1 MAEPPAAEQDAPAT
15 PGGQSPSTVEGTEHH
30 PQARMTLSAA
40 LAGDASH
47 AYLFHGPAGV
57 GKRTAARAF
66 AAELL
71 AAGSTDVE
79 NARHRALAGTHP
91 DLTWVRPTGAHVM
104 RTEDVAEPVV
114 SAATRTP
121 FESQKRVFV
130 LERVD
135 TMNDEVANRLLKT
148 LEEPPPFVHLI
159 LLTDSLGQVIPT
171 VLSRCQLVR
180 FDPLPAP
187 RIAEDLVR
195 EGVPANQAEACARLA
210 LGNGARAR
218 FLASEDGQALRADV
232 DRLVASALAGG
243 GRAAAEPE
251 AWRGLLDRAEER
263 RAAAEE
269 RIAEQA
275 AARLA
280 SEPKGRERG
289 AIEKQFEDAAKRDGR
304 RARTEVLE
312 LGLTLAALRFRD
324 LLCLA
329 EGADEA
335 ALDRAGA
342 AALAATAGARDPR
355 RLRLAAERCEEA
367 RMSLEL
373 NVTEDL
379 ALEALGFRLARLV
392 GAASPAS

>member
-1 MAEPPAAEQDAPAT
+1 MSDLP
-15 PGGQSPSTVEGTEHH
+15 GTEHH

-40 LAGDASH
+40 LAGHASH
-47 AYLFHGPAGV
+47 AYLFHGPSGV

-71 AAGSTDVE
+71 AAGSADPE
-79 NARHRALAGTHP
+79 NAKHRVLAGTHP
-91 DLTWVRPTGAHVM
+91 DLTWIRPTGAHVM
-104 RTEDVAEPVV
+104 RTEDVADPVV

-171 VLSRCQLVR
+171 VVSRCQLVR
-180 FDPLPAP
+180 FDRLPATQ
-187 RIAEDLVR
+187 IAEDLIA
-195 EGVPANQAEACARLA
+195 EGVPAERASAYARLA
-210 LGNGARAR
+210 LGNGSRAR
-218 FLASEDGQALRADV
+218 FLASEDGQALGADV
-232 DRLVASALAGG
+232 DTLVASTLAGG
-243 GRAAAEPE
+243 ARSAREPE

-269 RIAEQA
+269 QVAEEA
-275 AARLA
+275 KARLA

-304 RARTEVLE
+304 RARTEILD
-312 LGLTLAALRFRD
+312 LGLTLAALRYRD
-324 LLCLA
+324 LLCIA
-329 EGADEA
+329 EGAEEA
-335 ALDRAGA
+335 ALDLDRAR
-342 AALAATAGARDPR
+342 ALAGEGPLPDPR
-355 RLRLAAERCEEA
+355 DLRLAGERCEQA
-367 RMSLEL
+367 RLSLQL

-379 ALEALGFRLARLV
+379 ALEALGFRLGELV
-392 GAASPAS
+392 GASA

>member
-1 MAEPPAAEQDAPAT
+1 MNAPPVL
-15 PGGQSPSTVEGTEHH
+15 SGTESH

-71 AAGSTDVE
+71 AAGSPDPD
-79 NARHRALAGTHP
+79 NARHRVLDGAHP
-91 DLTWVRPTGAHVM
+91 DLTWVKPTGAHVM
-104 RTEDVAEPVV
+104 RTDDVADPVV

-148 LEEPPPFVHLI
+148 LEEPASFVHLI

-171 VLSRCQLVR
+171 VVSRCQLVR
-180 FDPLPAP
+180 FDPLPAGK
-187 RIAEDLVR
+187 IAEALVG
-195 EGVPANQAEACARLA
+195 EGVPAERAGACARLA

-218 FLASEDGQALRADV
+218 FLASEEGATLLADV
-232 DRLVASALAGG
+232 DRLVGRALAGG
-243 GRAAAEPE
+243 GQPAGEPE
-251 AWRGLLDRAEER
+251 SWRGLLDRAEER

-269 RIAEQA
+269 DIAAQA
-275 AARLA
+275 ATRLET
-280 SEPKGRERG
+280 EPKGRDRN
-289 AIEKQFEDAAKRDGR
+289 ALEKQFEDAAKRDGR
-304 RARTEVLE
+304 RARTELLA
-312 LGLTLAALRFRD
+312 LGLTLAGLRFRD

-329 EGADEA
+329 EGAEGA
-335 ALDRAGA
+335 VLDRAGA
-342 AALAATAGARDPR
+342 EVLAAAGDGGMTVAVDPR
-355 RLRLAAERCEEA
+355 RLRVATERCEDTRKA
-367 RMSLEL
+367 LEV

-392 GAASPAS
+392 GAPA

>member
-1 MAEPPAAEQDAPAT
+1 MSAPP
-15 PGGQSPSTVEGTEHH
+15 VYGTESH
-30 PQARMTLSAA
+30 PQARMTLAAA
-40 LAGDASH
+40 LAGHASH

-71 AAGSTDVE
+71 AAGSPDPA
-79 NARHRALAGTHP
+79 NARHRVLDGAHP

-104 RTEDVAEPVV
+104 RTDDVADPVV

-121 FESQKRVFV
+121 FESEKRVFV

-171 VLSRCQLVR
+171 VVSRCQLVR

-187 RIAEDLVR
+187 KIAEALVG
-195 EGVPANQAEACARLA
+195 EGVPAQRAGACARLA
-210 LGNGARAR
+210 LGSGARAR
-218 FLASEDGQALRADV
+218 FLASEDGEALLADV
-232 DRLVASALAGG
+232 DRLVGRALAGG
-243 GRAAAEPE
+243 SQSAGEPE

-263 RAAAEE
+263 RVAAEE
-269 RIAEQA
+269 RIAEEA

-280 SEPKGRERG
+280 SEPKGRDRS

-304 RARTEVLE
+304 RARTELLD

-324 LLCLA
+324 LLCLG
-329 EGADEA
+329 EGAEDA
-335 ALDRAGA
+335 ALDRTGA
-342 AALAATAGARDPR
+342 KRLTASAESDELAVAIDPR
-355 RLRLAAERCEEA
+355 RLRAAAERCEDA
-367 RMSLEL
+367 RLSLEL
-373 NVTEDL
+373 NITEDL

-392 GAASPAS
+392 GAPA

>member
-1 MAEPPAAEQDAPAT
+1 MNAPPVLA
-15 PGGQSPSTVEGTEHH
+15 GTESH
-30 PQARMTLSAA
+30 PQARMTLSSA

-71 AAGSTDVE
+71 AAGSPDPD
-79 NARHRALAGTHP
+79 NARHRVLDGAHP
-91 DLTWVRPTGAHVM
+91 DLTWVKPTGAHVM
-104 RTEDVAEPVV
+104 RTDDVADPVV

-148 LEEPPPFVHLI
+148 LEEPPSFVHLI

-171 VLSRCQLVR
+171 VVSRCQLVR
-180 FDPLPAP
+180 FDPLPAA
-187 RIAEDLVR
+187 RIAEGLVG
-195 EGVPANQAEACARLA
+195 EGVPADRAGACARLA

-218 FLASEDGQALRADV
+218 FLASEEGATLLADV
-232 DRLVASALAGG
+232 DRLVARGLTAAG
-243 GRAAAEPE
+243 EPE

-263 RAAAEE
+263 RVAAEE
-269 RIAEQA
+269 GIAEEA

-280 SEPKGRERG
+280 TEPKGRERN

-304 RARTEVLE
+304 RARTEQLD

-329 EGADEA
+329 EGAEDA
-335 ALDRAGA
+335 ALDRAAA
-342 AALAATAGARDPR
+342 AALITAASGPDADGPRAIDPR
-355 RLRLAAERCEEA
+355 RLRVAAERCEDA

-392 GAASPAS
+392 GAPA

>member
-1 MAEPPAAEQDAPAT
+1 VSA
-15 PGGQSPSTVEGTEHH
+15 VVHGTESH

-71 AAGSTDVE
+71 AAGSPDPD
-79 NARHRALAGTHP
+79 NARHRVMAGTHP

-104 RTEDVAEPVV
+104 RTDDVAEPVV

-135 TMNDEVANRLLKT
+135 TMNDEVANRMLKT

-159 LLTDSLGQVIPT
+159 LLTDSLGQVLPT
-171 VLSRCQLVR
+171 VISRCQLVR
-180 FDPLPAP
+180 FDPLPAS
-187 RIAEDLVR
+187 RIAEDLAR
-195 EGVPANQAEACARLA
+195 EGVPVERADACARLA

-218 FLASEDGQALRADV
+218 FLASEEGQQLCADV
-232 DRLVASALAGG
+232 DRLVAATLSGGASAARGP
-243 GRAAAEPE
+243 EP
-251 AWRGLLDRAEER
+251 WRGLLDRADER

-269 RIAEQA
+269 RVAEEA
-275 AARLA
+275 KARLA

-289 AIEKQFEDAAKRDGR
+289 AIEKAFEESAKRDGR
-304 RARTEVLE
+304 RARTEVLD
-312 LGLTLAALRFRD
+312 LGLTLAALRYRD
-324 LLCLA
+324 LICLA
-329 EGADEA
+329 EGADGA
-335 ALDRAGA
+335 ALDAGHA
-342 AALAATAGARDPR
+342 RKLADEVGARDPR
-355 RLRLAAERCEEA
+355 RLRVAAERCEEV
-367 RMSLEL
+367 RMSLQL
-373 NVTEDL
+373 NVTEEL
-379 ALEALGFRLARLV
+379 ALEALGFRLGRLV
-392 GAASPAS
+392 GTPA